1 MKSGNW
7 QLSRDEYMSL
17 DEVKRLRRSAEDRA
31 LADLAK
37 GRTSGVRSWAVID
50 LALSTGLRV
59 SEISDVRVGDLT
71 FSGSEPHLI
80 VRDGK
85 GGKPRTVMLP
95 EELKR
100 HLRDFISW
108 KRRIGE
114 PELAE
119 DYLLVT
125 ERGTKFTTRALQL
138 LFKRA
143 VKKAGLPSH
152 FSIHACRHSYGTYL
166 YQKTKDLRLVQDQ
179 LGHSSPAVTQV
190 YSHITPE
197 DRVKSVNG
205 LWIDQVSKE

>member
-1 MKSGNW
+1 MRMKKW
-7 QLSRDEYMSL
+7 EITREKYMSL
-17 DEVKRLRRSAEDRA
+17 DEIRKLRRSSEDRA

-59 SEISDVRVGDLT
+59 SEISNVKVEDLT
-71 FSGSEPHLI
+71 LSGSEPQLI
-80 VRDGK
+80 VRNGK
-85 GGKPRTVMLP
+85 GGKSRTVTLP
-95 EELKR
+95 QELKR

-114 PELAE
+114 PAGCE

-125 ERGTKFTTRALQL
+125 ERGGKFTIRALQL

-143 VKKAGLPSH
+143 VKRAGLPEH
-152 FSIHACRHSYGTYL
+152 LSIHACRHSYGTYL
-166 YQKTKDLRLVQDQ
+166 YQRTKDLRLVQDQ
-179 LGHSSPAVTQV
+179 LGHSSPSVTQV

-197 DRVKSVNG
+197 ERVKSVND
-205 LWIDQVSKE
+205 LWEDQSTD